1 MRRARPAR
9 RVLLAAVPRRDA
21 AQRLS
26 LAFCLL
32 AREGCGGHAR
42 LAAPGRLR
50 ARLVGL
56 APEPCSPM
64 STKEDPQ
71 S

>member
-9 RVLLAAVPRRDA
+9 RVLLEAVPRRDA

-32 AREGCGGHAR
+32 AREGCGRAH
-42 LAAPGRLR
+42 LAAPGSGR
-50 ARLVGL
+50 ANLPGL
-56 APEPCSPM
+56 AP
-64 STKEDPQ
+64 DPWAPIT
-71 S
+71 SEEARP